1 MKNYY
6 EILGVRENATK
17 EEIRDAYRE
26 LVKKY
31 HPDKY
36 RDNPLSDLAEE
47 KMKEINEAYNYLM
60 NHVQNP
66 HNGSQ
71 SYQSHQGYQ
80 NRSESN
86 EGFQRVRAFIQA
98 GNLDAAYAL
107 LQNLDRNHSDWYFL
121 NGLIALNRGWYQQ
134 AADNIQT
141 AMRMNPGNP
150 EYAAAWNSIN
160 MSQRHYQAASRQ
172 RGYNQ
177 GGLCDLCTC
186 LFCSDCCCE
195 CCGGDLIECC

>member
-1 MKNYY
+1 MSKTR
-6 EILGVRENATK
+6 ITALSHISI
-17 EEIRDAYRE
+17 IRDTSIIAKAMR
-26 LVKKY
+26 
-31 HPDKY
+31 
-36 RDNPLSDLAEE
+36 
-47 KMKEINEAYNYLM
+47 
-60 NHVQNP
+60 
-66 HNGSQ
+66 
-71 SYQSHQGYQ
+71 
-80 NRSESN
+80 
-86 EGFQRVRAFIQA
+86 GFKGVRAFIQA

-150 EYAAAWNSIN
+150 EYAAVWNSIN
-160 MSQRHYQAASRQ
+160 MANRHYQSASRQ
-172 RGYNQ
+172 RGYYH